1 MTLNAG
7 PTLPSIPSGVSS
19 TLLRSY
25 LVHRDACLQTGAQ
38 QATYIHRKLK
48 GTATQPAGT
57 KNRVYTG
64 SGPRATLDF
73 ETAFETKV
81 WLVSQPFI
89 RGEQRSD
96 DEAYGIQATQI
107 KQGQV
112 PAIDDA
118 GTPLPVTEDDLI
130 TDVAGT
136 TWRITNPVISPEGSY
151 FTILME
157 RFR

>member
-7 PTLPSIPSGVSS
+7 PTLPSIPTGVSS

-48 GTATQPAGT
+48 GSVTQPAGT
-57 KNRVYTG
+57 KNRVYSGTG
-64 SGPRATLDF
+64 PKATLDF
-73 ETAFETKV
+73 ETALETQV

-89 RGEQRSD
+89 RGEQRAD

-107 KQGQV
+107 KQGQF
-112 PAIDDA
+112 PSIDDK
-118 GTPLPVTEDDLI
+118 GTALPVTEDDLLI
-130 TDVAGT
+130 DAGGV
-136 TWRITNPVISPEGSY
+136 TWRITNPVLSPEGSY
-151 FTILME
+151 WTVLAE